1 MLMLLGPFCIDV
13 LRATSGPDAMFRG
26 SVGADFNGG
35 GALVVAGGGAVG
47 GSDMAMPGSPDGFS
61 DRTDICEG
69 LRESMVGMGVGFGAG
84 RVYTAGASAV
94 LFARKKKH
102 NSQIRG
108 ICTNGAACDG
118 KRTFRKQAILS
129 CLGVLA

>member
-26 SVGADFNGG
+26 SVGADFKGG
-35 GALVVAGGGAVG
+35 GALVVAGGCAVG
-47 GSDMAMPGSPDGFS
+47 CSEMAMPGGPDSFS

-69 LRESMVGMGVGFGAG
+69 LRESIVGIGVGFGAG

-94 LFARKKKH
+94 LLEEKRSITAR
-102 NSQIRG
+102 
-108 ICTNGAACDG
+108 
-118 KRTFRKQAILS
+118 
-129 CLGVLA
+129 